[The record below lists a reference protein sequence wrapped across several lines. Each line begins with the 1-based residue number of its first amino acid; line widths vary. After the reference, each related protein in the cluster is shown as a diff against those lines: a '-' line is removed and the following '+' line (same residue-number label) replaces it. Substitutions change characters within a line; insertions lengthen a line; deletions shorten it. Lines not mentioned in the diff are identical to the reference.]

1 MAVALP
7 PTDHIIQPHS
17 ILMTNTTKWAPE
29 KGEQAMIEGIIEGSP
44 DAVGVAV
51 IRLDC
56 GCRKM
61 AAVDINGEPASKII
75 MYRDQADSI
84 CDQCKKDNGAF
95 QRVTEQ
101 FISWLKPE
109 PAEEEKKRIMAKV
122 LGVVDETTH

>member
-1 MAVALP
+1 MAKK
-7 PTDHIIQPHS
+7 
-17 ILMTNTTKWAPE
+17 TKWTPE
-29 KGEQAMIEGIIEGSP
+29 KGEQAMIEGISEGSP

-61 AAVDINGEPASKII
+61 AAVDRNGEPASKII

-84 CDQCKKDNGAF
+84 CSQCKQDNGAF

-109 PAEEEKKRIMAKV
+109 PTEEDKKRITAKV

>member
-1 MAVALP
+1 
-7 PTDHIIQPHS
+7 
-17 ILMTNTTKWAPE
+17 MTMKKKWAPE

-61 AAVDINGEPASKII
+61 AAVDTNGEPASKIL
-75 MYRDQADSI
+75 MYRDQAESI

-101 FISWLKPE
+101 FISWTKPE
-109 PAEEEKKRIMAKV
+109 PAEEDKKRIIAKV

>member
-1 MAVALP
+1 M
-7 PTDHIIQPHS
+7 S
-17 ILMTNTTKWAPE
+17 GKSKWTPE

-44 DAVGVAV
+44 DAIGIAV

-61 AAVDINGEPASKII
+61 AAVDKNGEPASKII

-95 QRVTEQ
+95 ERVTEQ
-101 FISWLKPE
+101 FISWVQPE
-109 PAEEEKKRIMAKV
+109 PAEKDKKRITAKV